1 MTAVSNECHWFT
13 SQWCVSWRYV
23 FIMSLRVTPC
33 CCLNVKEL
41 LARNRRHIWRLS
53 GSNGIRIHNHLVH
66 KRTLNHLAKLA
77 NLAKWLIVN
86 LRTKCLWVRI
96 PLMCF
101 LVETPEYF
109 NAALFYYCKENFIAA
124 IWKFFWKYY

>member
-1 MTAVSNECHWFT
+1 MPLIYLSVMCFLTVYYYYVTYEFQSKST
-13 SQWCVSWRYV
+13 S
-23 FIMSLRVTPC
+23 C

-41 LARNRRHIWRLS
+41 LVRNRRHIWRLS
-53 GSNGIRIHNHLVH
+53 DSNGIRIHNDLVH
-66 KRTLNHLAKLA
+66 ERTFNHLAKLA
-77 NLAKWLIVN
+77 NLAKWLLVN

-109 NAALFYYCKENFIAA
+109 NAALFYYCKENFVAA
-124 IWKFFWKYY
+124 ISNFFWKYY

>member
-1 MTAVSNECHWFT
+1 MPLIYLSVMCFLTVCYY
-13 SQWCVSWRYV
+13 YV
-23 FIMSLRVTPC
+23 TYEFQSKSTPC

-53 GSNGIRIHNHLVH
+53 DSNGIRIHNDLVH
-66 KRTLNHLAKLA
+66 ERTFNHLAKLA

-109 NAALFYYCKENFIAA
+109 NAALFYYCKKNFIAA